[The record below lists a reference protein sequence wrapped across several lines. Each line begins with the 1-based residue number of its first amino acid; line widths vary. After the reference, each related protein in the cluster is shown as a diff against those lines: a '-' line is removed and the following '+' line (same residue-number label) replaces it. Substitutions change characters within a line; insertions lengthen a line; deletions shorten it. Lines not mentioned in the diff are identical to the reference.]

1 MLNGEYR
8 TESQE
13 SRTKNQELKLEF
25 VDKAMSGKL
34 VMWWCG
40 DVKDMIIKFAYRAI

>member
-8 TESQE
+8 TESQEPRIKNQE

-34 VMWWCG
+34 VM
-40 DVKDMIIKFAYRAI
+40 